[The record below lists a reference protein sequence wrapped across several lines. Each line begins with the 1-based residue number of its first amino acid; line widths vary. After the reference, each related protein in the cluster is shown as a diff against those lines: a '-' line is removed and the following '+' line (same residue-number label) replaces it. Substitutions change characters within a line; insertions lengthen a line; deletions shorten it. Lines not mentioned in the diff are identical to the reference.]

1 MLDPSNIFQN
11 KGRLISRRMFVLS
24 LVQITVFISIVS
36 RLFYLQI
43 SENIK
48 YRSLSDKNRLR
59 EWKISPSRGIITD
72 FFGKKIAENK
82 QVYQLHMMPEDV
94 ENIENLLFKLSR
106 VINFDERRRRQL
118 LKKLKKRK
126 AWETI
131 IVAENLSWAEFSRL
145 NIFAHEMRGVKPVV
159 SIDRKYFDDGSTSH
173 IIGYVSYTSKKDLEN
188 NELNTINDN
197 ANIIEPSNIRKIIA
211 ERTAATKQEVPHFYL
226 TVESKVDKLISL
238 RNKININNQRKISY
252 NDLIV
257 KAIGLAIHKNPKT
270 NVSWINNKIHMY
282 RNVDISVAVAL
293 DDGLITPIVRNAQNK
308 GINEISNE
316 IKELV
321 NKAKHNKLVPDEY
334 TGGSITVSNLGM
346 YGITEFSAIINPPQ
360 SSIIA
365 IGAIIKKPIIVEE
378 KVLVGHTMKST
389 LSADHRAI
397 DGAIAGKLIKDFND
411 IIENPFEIWLN
422 CNDMK
427 VI

>member
-1 MLDPSNIFQN
+1 MAIKILMPALSPTMQEGKINKWIVKIGDRISSGDIIAEVETDKATMEVEAVDEGTITHIIESTPNSAIKVNSVIALLNGNKNDKIECEKNKLVDNNKNKNISEDLEAKKKLDESLKLKNINLKNNIQKTKKDKNFFASPYVKKISKEQN
-11 KGRLISRRMFVLS
+11 IDLHLISGSGPQGR
-24 LVQITVFISIVS
+24 IV
-36 RLFYLQI
+36 
-43 SENIK
+43 
-48 YRSLSDKNRLR
+48 
-59 EWKISPSRGIITD
+59 
-72 FFGKKIAENK
+72 
-82 QVYQLHMMPEDV
+82 
-94 ENIENLLFKLSR
+94 
-106 VINFDERRRRQL
+106 
-118 LKKLKKRK
+118 
-126 AWETI
+126 
-131 IVAENLSWAEFSRL
+131 
-145 NIFAHEMRGVKPVV
+145 
-159 SIDRKYFDDGSTSH
+159 
-173 IIGYVSYTSKKDLEN
+173 KKDLEN